1 MFTVKKDAKTIV
13 PVLLTDEQKNLITDL
28 YVSTNGD
35 AIATKH
41 KMGRIRVSSGLI
53 KQEFTK
59 KAKLFNKV
67 KQVMA
72 GKLIIEPEVNHADEK
87 TGEVIVDKEAVYN
100 IVPTTIAGLKI
111 ESAKLV
117 EDNKAVSDHI
127 VDKIVQY
134 ADSTDKCTW
143 DKFELMFKEVKNEL
157 VK

>member
-53 KQEFTK
+53 KQEFARK
-59 KAKLFNKV
+59 VYLFEKV

-72 GKLIIEPEVNHADEK
+72 GKLIIEPEVTHIDE
-87 TGEVIVDKEAVYN
+87 EIERIVIDKKAVYN
-100 IVPTTIAGLKI
+100 TVPKTIAGLKI

-117 EDNKAVSDHI
+117 GDNKAVSDHI
-127 VDKIVQY
+127 VDKIVQC